1 MPLYYMLKF
10 GDNMEELNLK
20 KELFKILQEYK
31 VLINQC
37 ESNNYEEKIND
48 LNKLLD
54 DLLLNYD
61 FFSKEFLNLI
71 RKYKIL
77 NILTIGIY
85 SKLNLYEYERLE
97 LLGVTLGLL
106 KISHDSLLEEYALV
120 KKLQYENRNNL
131 NSYKKNRDE
140 ISLFLEM

>member
-1 MPLYYMLKF
+1 MLKF
-10 GDNMEELNLK
+10 GDIMEELNLK

-31 VLINQC
+31 ILINQC
-37 ESNNYEEKIND
+37 ESNNYDDRIND
-48 LNKLLD
+48 LNRSLD

-61 FFSKEFLNLI
+61 FFSKEYLNLL

-85 SKLNLYEYERLE
+85 SKLNLYEYKLRLT
-97 LLGVTLGLL
+97 LLEGTLGLL
-106 KISHDSLLEEYALV
+106 KIEHDSLLEEYEDV
-120 KKLQYENRNNL
+120 KKLQYENQNNL
-131 NSYKKNRDE
+131 NSYKKNRDK

>member
-1 MPLYYMLKF
+1 MLKF
-10 GDNMEELNLK
+10 GDIMEELNLK

-37 ESNNYEEKIND
+37 ENNNYEEKIKD
-48 LNKLLD
+48 LNKSLD

-61 FFSKEFLNLI
+61 FFSKEYLKLL
-71 RKYKIL
+71 RKHKIL
-77 NILTIGIY
+77 NILTMGIY
-85 SKLNLYEYERLE
+85 SKLNLYEYKLRLT
-97 LLGVTLGLL
+97 LLEGTLGLL
-106 KISHDSLLEEYALV
+106 KISHDSLLEEYELV
-120 KKLQYENRNNL
+120 KKLQYENQNNL

>member
-1 MPLYYMLKF
+1 MLKF
-10 GDNMEELNLK
+10 GDIMEELNLK

-31 VLINQC
+31 VLINEC

-48 LNKLLD
+48 LNKSLD

-61 FFSKEFLNLI
+61 FFSKEYLNLI
-71 RKYKIL
+71 RNYKIL

-85 SKLNLYEYERLE
+85 SKLNSYEYKLRLV
-97 LLGVTLGLL
+97 LLEGTLDLL
-106 KISHDSLLEEYALV
+106 KISHDSLLEEYELV
-120 KKLQYENRNNL
+120 KKLQYENQNNL

>member
-1 MPLYYMLKF
+1 MLKF
-10 GDNMEELNLK
+10 GDIMEEINLK

-37 ESNNYEEKIND
+37 ESNDYEEKIND
-48 LNKLLD
+48 LNKSLD

-61 FFSKEFLNLI
+61 FFSKEYLNLI
-71 RKYKIL
+71 RNYKIL

-85 SKLNLYEYERLE
+85 SKLNSYEYKLRLA
-97 LLGVTLGLL
+97 LLEGTLGLL
-106 KISHDSLLEEYALV
+106 KISHDSLLEEYELT
-120 KKLQYENRNNL
+120 KKLQYENQNNL